1 MSAPSEETTDDTAQ
15 GVRDYIVDNT
25 VDKQGPKGS
34 LVWRNFCFLK
44 SGTEHS
50 SVHSKLCRA
59 HVLTK
64 TGNTANLFHH
74 LRQRHPFEHG
84 ECTLLQ
90 THPQTVVNFRQ

>member
-1 MSAPSEETTDDTAQ
+1 MPAASRGMFVSYEKKKMSAPSEETTDDTAQ

-44 SGTEHS
+44 SDTKHS
-50 SVHSKLCRA
+50 SVHCKLCRA

-64 TGNTANLFHH
+64 V
-74 LRQRHPFEHG
+74 RE
-84 ECTLLQ
+84 
-90 THPQTVVNFRQ
+90 